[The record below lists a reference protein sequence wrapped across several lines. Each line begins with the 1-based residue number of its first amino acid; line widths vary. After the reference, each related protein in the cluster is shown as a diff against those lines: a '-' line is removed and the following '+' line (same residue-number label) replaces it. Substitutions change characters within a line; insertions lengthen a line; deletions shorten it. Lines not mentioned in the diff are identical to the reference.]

1 MTSTSMDALNQSVK
15 VFKSLPVD
23 DQLAAL
29 ALIYTEV
36 SGAISSATLKR
47 TSPEVAVEEVHQIE
61 HMSQQEQLLTLRD
74 LLTGAGSSAITLEY
88 QSLDTNTRLSMWY
101 QLAQKMGNALAP
113 AGGLSPI
120 AAIPNEYTV
129 SSQLAEFLNS
139 LKSMDFEHLVS
150 FLSSV
155 V

>member
-1 MTSTSMDALNQSVK
+1 MEASNQSV
-15 VFKSLPVD
+15 VAFKNLPVD
-23 DQLAAL
+23 AQLAAL

-36 SGAISSATLKR
+36 SGSITSATLKR
-47 TSPEVAVEEVHQIE
+47 TSSEVVVEFVHQIE

-74 LLTGAGSSAITLEY
+74 LLIGAGSSPITLEY
-88 QSLDTNTRLSMWY
+88 QALDTNLRLSMWY
-101 QLAQKMGNALAP
+101 QLAQKMG
-113 AGGLSPI
+113 SVI
-120 AAIPNEYTV
+120 ATIPKDYIV
-129 SSQLAEFLNS
+129 SSELADFLNS

>member
-1 MTSTSMDALNQSVK
+1 MTSTSMDAQNESVAT
-15 VFKSLPVD
+15 FKSLPVD
-23 DQLAAL
+23 EQLAAL

-36 SGAISSATLKR
+36 CGSITSATLKR
-47 TSPEVAVEEVHQIE
+47 TSPEVAIQEVHQIE

-74 LLTGAGSSAITLEY
+74 LLTGAGSSPITIEY

-101 QLAQKMGNALAP
+101 QLAQKMGNA
-113 AGGLSPI
+113 I
-120 AAIPNEYTV
+120 ATIPNSYTV

-139 LKSMDFEHLVS
+139 LKSMDFEHLVA

>member
-1 MTSTSMDALNQSVK
+1 MTSTSMDAQNESVAT
-15 VFKSLPVD
+15 FKSLPVD
-23 DQLAAL
+23 EQLAAL

-36 SGAISSATLKR
+36 SGSITSATLKR
-47 TSPEVAVEEVHQIE
+47 TSPEVAIQEVHQIE

-74 LLTGAGSSAITLEY
+74 LLTGAGSSPITIEY

-101 QLAQKMGNALAP
+101 QLAQKMGSTLAT
-113 AGGLSPI
+113 
-120 AAIPNEYTV
+120 IPNTYTV

-139 LKSMDFEHLVS
+139 LKSMDFEHLVA

>member
-1 MTSTSMDALNQSVK
+1 MTSTSMDAQNESVAT
-15 VFKSLPVD
+15 FKSLPVD
-23 DQLAAL
+23 EQLAAL

-36 SGAISSATLKR
+36 SGSITSATLKR
-47 TSPEVAVEEVHQIE
+47 TSPEVAIQEVHQIE

-74 LLTGAGSSAITLEY
+74 LLTGAGSSPITIEY

-101 QLAQKMGNALAP
+101 QLAQKMGSA
-113 AGGLSPI
+113 I
-120 AAIPNEYTV
+120 ATIPNTYTV

>member
-1 MTSTSMDALNQSVK
+1 MTSTSMDAQNESIAT
-15 VFKSLPVD
+15 FKSLPVD
-23 DQLAAL
+23 EQLAAL

-36 SGAISSATLKR
+36 SGSITSATLKR
-47 TSPEVAVEEVHQIE
+47 TSPEVAIQEVQQIE
-61 HMSQQEQLLTLRD
+61 HMSQEEQLLTLRD
-74 LLTGAGSSAITLEY
+74 LLTGAGSSPITIEY

-101 QLAQKMGNALAP
+101 QLAQKMGSA
-113 AGGLSPI
+113 I
-120 AAIPNEYTV
+120 ATIPNTYTV

-139 LKSMDFEHLVS
+139 LKSMDFEHLVA

>member
-1 MTSTSMDALNQSVK
+1 MTSTSMDAQNESVAT
-15 VFKSLPVD
+15 FKSLPVD
-23 DQLAAL
+23 EQLAAL

-36 SGAISSATLKR
+36 SGSITSATLKR
-47 TSPEVAVEEVHQIE
+47 TSPEVAIQEVQQIE

-74 LLTGAGSSAITLEY
+74 LLTGAGSSPITIEY
-88 QSLDTNTRLSMWY
+88 QSLGTNTRLSMWY
-101 QLAQKMGNALAP
+101 QLAQKMGSA
-113 AGGLSPI
+113 I
-120 AAIPNEYTV
+120 ATIPNTYTV

>member
-1 MTSTSMDALNQSVK
+1 MTSTSMDAQNESVAT
-15 VFKSLPVD
+15 FKSLAVD
-23 DQLAAL
+23 EQLAAL

-36 SGAISSATLKR
+36 SGSITSATLRR
-47 TSPEVAVEEVHQIE
+47 TSPEVAIQEVHQIE
-61 HMSQQEQLLTLRD
+61 HMSQEEQLLTLRD
-74 LLTGAGSSAITLEY
+74 LLTGAGSSPITIEY
-88 QSLDTNTRLSMWY
+88 QSLDINTRLSMWY
-101 QLAQKMGNALAP
+101 QLAQKMGSA
-113 AGGLSPI
+113 I
-120 AAIPNEYTV
+120 ATIPNTYTV

>member
-1 MTSTSMDALNQSVK
+1 MTSTSMDALNQSVT

-61 HMSQQEQLLTLRD
+61 HMSQEEQLLTLRD
-74 LLTGAGSSAITLEY
+74 LLTGAGSSTITLEY

-101 QLAQKMGNALAP
+101 QLAQKMGSA
-113 AGGLSPI
+113 I

-139 LKSMDFEHLVS
+139 LKSMEFEHLVS

>member
-1 MTSTSMDALNQSVK
+1 MTSTSMDAQNESVAT
-15 VFKSLPVD
+15 FKSLPVD
-23 DQLAAL
+23 EQLAAL

-36 SGAISSATLKR
+36 SGSITSATLKR
-47 TSPEVAVEEVHQIE
+47 TSPEVAIQEVHQIE

-74 LLTGAGSSAITLEY
+74 LLTGAGSSPITLEY

-101 QLAQKMGNALAP
+101 QLAQKMGSA
-113 AGGLSPI
+113 I
-120 AAIPNEYTV
+120 ATIPNTYTV

-155 V
+155 L